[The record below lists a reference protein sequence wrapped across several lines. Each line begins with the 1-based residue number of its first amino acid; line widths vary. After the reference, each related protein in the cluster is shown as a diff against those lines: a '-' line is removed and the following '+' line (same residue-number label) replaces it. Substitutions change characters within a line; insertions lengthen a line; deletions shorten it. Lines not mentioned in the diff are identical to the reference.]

1 MKTSFKTFSLLA
13 ALAVVA
19 ASAQADTLKLSQD
32 KVNYS
37 VLNGGAF
44 IATPNDGP
52 ISNSDYSGAAQIAGG
67 GFLTFCIE
75 YNEEFSP
82 SNISGYSYNYA
93 LNYGAV
99 NGGQGGQPAATPQYD
114 GISNATAFLYSQF
127 AQGTLTGLA
136 GFDYNLTG
144 YGALQQA
151 IWYLEGEAPYGTNN
165 LLAQAAI
172 AHEGA
177 NWNSDN
183 NGAYGVQALNLTYAD
198 GSVAQDQLYF
208 HNVPDQG
215 LTVALLGLS
224 LLGLVGFR
232 RKFFGAK

>member
-1 MKTSFKTFSLLA
+1 MKISLKTSALLA
-13 ALAVVA
+13 ALAA
-19 ASAQADTLKLSQD
+19 FAISARADSLTLSQD
-32 KVNYS
+32 TANYS
-37 VLNGGAF
+37 VGNGGAF
-44 IATPNDGP
+44 IAAPLNGP
-52 ISNSDYSGAAQIAGG
+52 ISNADYSGAAKIAGG

-93 LNYGAV
+93 LNYGSV

-136 GFDYNLTG
+136 GFDYNLAG

-165 LLAQAAI
+165 SLAQAAI

-183 NGAYGVQALNLTYAD
+183 NGAYGVQAINLTYQNGAN
-198 GSVAQDQLYF
+198 AQDQLYY

-215 LTVALLGLS
+215 VTVALLGLS